1 MTNQTQLKLYLR
13 KPEIRENFT
22 SLLGERGGDSYIAS
36 VLLAAAS
43 NDTLME
49 CTPLSIYTAALR
61 AAALHLSVDPAV
73 GQAYLVPFKGK
84 ATLVVGYKGL
94 HDLAVR
100 TNRYR
105 YINVGKIYEGEIIV
119 ENRISGLHHIE
130 GGRTGD
136 KVTGWLAAFEMLNG
150 YGKTLYMTTEE
161 IHAHAQRYSRGYD
174 NPQGLWKKDPEVM
187 ERKTPLKLLL
197 RRWGYLDPSDAATL
211 EQTEAAENIIEG
223 QTTDITETQPERP
236 KSELEL
242 LSELGF
248 DAITPAPA
256 PTPATYKLRQER
268 MFVQGGDTAEDKPE
282 PPQPKQNGNSETK
295 VKAASEPSHGVVTAF
310 WKKAVELGIP
320 RDEGLAHLKEYGN
333 DFEAALKALL

>member
-49 CTPLSIYTAALR
+49 CTPLSIYAAALR

-248 DAITPAPA
+248 DAPAPVSVPA
-256 PTPATYKLRQER
+256 PTPTVYPLRQ
-268 MFVQGGDTAEDKPE
+268 FVQGGDTTEANIETTP
-282 PPQPKQNGNSETK
+282 PQSPQPKAKT
-295 VKAASEPSHGVVTAF
+295 ASEPQKRDVVTEF
-310 WKKAVELGIP
+310 WKKAGELGIP
-320 RDEGLAHLKEYGN
+320 HDEALAHLKEHNGG
-333 DFEAALKALL
+333 FEAALKALL